1 MHAGRTLSYSMDFKK
16 GQVAAARLFNIIERK
31 PNIDAQEE
39 KGDKPEE
46 VINLCRLAIV
56 SGTEIHSTT

>member
-39 KGDKPEE
+39 KGGDNDE
-46 VINLCRLAIV
+46 VKFF
-56 SGTEIHSTT
+56 